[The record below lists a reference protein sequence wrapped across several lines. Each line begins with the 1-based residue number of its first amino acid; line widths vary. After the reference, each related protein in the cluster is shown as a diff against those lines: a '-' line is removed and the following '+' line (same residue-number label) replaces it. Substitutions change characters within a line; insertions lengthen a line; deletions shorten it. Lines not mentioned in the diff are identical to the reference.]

1 MSAPWHLIEEK
12 VEDAFVTAL
21 LTEYGGT
28 VDSAGL
34 VTGGDLAAWY
44 LFKGFSLSEI
54 VPPYISVVAS
64 NSEPSEKDVATASG
78 NQDVTLTIEVAGH
91 KNEDTRAAHSAM
103 SAKIKD
109 FCYASNLVTL
119 LTDAAITDLTVRFT
133 FPQRTERRIQ
143 DDYLVTATE
152 LKVKA
157 LPS

>member
-12 VEDAFVTAL
+12 VEDAFAAAL
-21 LTEYGGT
+21 LTEYSGT
-28 VDSAGL
+28 VAADGL
-34 VTGGDLAAWY
+34 ISGGDLAGWY
-44 LFKGFSLSEI
+44 LYKGNSLLEM
-54 VPPYISVVAS
+54 VPPRITIVAS
-64 NSEPSEKDVATASG
+64 QSEPSEKDVATASG
-78 NQDVTLTIEVAGH
+78 NQDVTLEIEVHGH

-103 SAKIKD
+103 AARVKD

-119 LTDAAITDLTVRFT
+119 LNDAAITDLTVRFT
-133 FPQRTERRIQ
+133 FPQRTQRSVQ